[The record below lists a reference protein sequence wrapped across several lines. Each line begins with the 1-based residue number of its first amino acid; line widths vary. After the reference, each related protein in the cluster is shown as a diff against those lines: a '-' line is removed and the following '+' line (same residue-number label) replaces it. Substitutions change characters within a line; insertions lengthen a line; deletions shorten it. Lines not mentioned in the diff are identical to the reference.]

1 MPDRS
6 RTPLLHSRSR
16 PRSRRTDSRPR
27 SRSSQEGSRSRSRRR
42 ARQSERI
49 EDIVADTARIM
60 ADTAALRADS
70 AELRRRTAENQDDAQ
85 LYRLENAALTA
96 AAQALEA
103 LIVVAEQ
110 SGRPHR
116 MGAIST
122 RVAATARAMMYDGPP
137 PAPHPPQHGFE

>member
-1 MPDRS
+1 M
-6 RTPLLHSRSR
+6 
-16 PRSRRTDSRPR
+16 
-27 SRSSQEGSRSRSRRR
+27 
-42 ARQSERI
+42 
-49 EDIVADTARIM
+49 ADTARIM

-103 LIVVAEQ
+103 LIVVAEH

-122 RVAATARAMMYDGPP
+122 RVAAAASAPSRLARAMMDDGPP